1 MNTQQQIKQWGVQFD
16 PIAQWQRQKERELLL
31 LIASRALGVNR
42 GELLCCLAFN
52 AGDGGFLKIR
62 SSNCFFI

>member
-1 MNTQQQIKQWGVQFD
+1 MGGRPRSDSPMAEAEEW
-16 PIAQWQRQKERELLL
+16 ELLL